1 MQQAY
6 GPVKT
11 VEESMMPIE
20 FNMLWYLHSHEK
32 KCGFPGES
40 FKAVRGER
48 YLGLLKQAGI
58 CEKEA
63 E

>member
-1 MQQAY
+1 
-6 GPVKT
+6 
-11 VEESMMPIE
+11 MMPIE
-20 FNMLWYLHSHEK
+20 FDMLWYLHSHEK

-48 YLGLLKQAGI
+48 YLCLLKQAGI